1 MSNTPK
7 LDKDDIELFRNA
19 IGPVRPIQ
27 QNKVVH
33 SSNKPKPMPLQTRA
47 DERIVLFEMDSGAID
62 PGTIETGDELHYK
75 RPGIQNKYFQ
85 KLRRGQIS
93 IEAELDLHGMT
104 VAEAKNALSQFLTYI
119 KTRNK
124 RCVRIIHG
132 KGHGSRH
139 GKPVLKNKLNHWL
152 QQRDEVLAFCSAR
165 PIDGGTG
172 AIYVLIKRLT

>member
-1 MSNTPK
+1 MSKTPK
-7 LDKDDIELFRNA
+7 LNKDDIELFRNA
-19 IGPVRPIQ
+19 IGPVLPIV

-33 SSNKPKPMPLQTRA
+33 NSNKPKPIPIQTQA
-47 DERIVLFEMDSGAID
+47 DERIVLAEMESGTID
-62 PGTIETGDELHYK
+62 PMTIETGDELHYK
-75 RPGIQNKYFQ
+75 RPGIQNKHFQ

-104 VAEAKNALSQFLTYI
+104 VVEAKDALSRFFSYSHA
-119 KTRNK
+119 RNK

-152 QQRDEVLAFCSAR
+152 QQRDDVLAFCSAR
-165 PIDGGTG
+165 PVDGGTG